1 LKQKRIL
8 LLDLGSVKGGVETYL
23 ERLAEILQGSAELDC
38 ICILPELARNL
49 QAHGVKVTL
58 LPRLGAATKPLA
70 FLFTGLLL
78 PVVVVRDRVDAV
90 QVNGF
95 LEAIF
100 LPLVR
105 LLGREAIYTRH
116 GPFEDNLYSWYRN
129 PRRFLPRYLSRICA
143 RFSSRIICV
152 SEDTRKD
159 VLGVVPEERAFVIQH
174 WMPSVPPY
182 TQRAAT
188 LTAPAR
194 LLCVARLEE
203 YKGIHL
209 VIEAL
214 RSLPAAVPGV
224 RLTVVGKGSYRAEL
238 ERLAAGLDVEFAGY
252 TEDPTKYY
260 VESDIFI
267 MPSKGPEGSCMGAIE
282 AMTYGLP
289 CLLSDLPV
297 YEELTGFGRAGAHF
311 RCGDASDL
319 RRQLATL
326 LSDSQ
331 ARLKYSR
338 EGYAMVQQKYS
349 PEVARRLYIEA
360 FKLTESRAT

>member
-23 ERLAEILQGSAELDC
+23 ERLAEILRGSAELDC

-49 QAHGVKVTL
+49 RAQDVRVTL
-58 LPRLGAATKPLA
+58 LPQLGPVTKPLG
-70 FLFTGLLL
+70 FLFTAFLL
-78 PVVVVRDRVDAV
+78 PFIVLRDKVDAV

-95 LEAIF
+95 LEAVF

-129 PRRFLPRYLSRICA
+129 PRRFLPRYLSKVCA

-152 SEDTRKD
+152 SEDVKKD
-159 VLGVVPEERAFVIQH
+159 VLGVVPEERAVVIQH
-174 WMPSVPPY
+174 WVSAVPPY
-182 TQRAAT
+182 KPRAVA

-203 YKGIHL
+203 YKGIQL

-214 RSLPAAVPGV
+214 RTLPDAE
-224 RLTVVGKGSYRAEL
+224 LTVVGDGSYRPEL
-238 ERLAAGLDVEFAGY
+238 ERLAAGLNVRFAGY
-252 TEDPTKYY
+252 QEDPSSYY
-260 VESDIFI
+260 ADSDIFI

-282 AMTYGLP
+282 AMTFGLP

-297 YEELTGFGRAGAHF
+297 YEELTASGKAGIHF
-311 RCGDASDL
+311 RCGDADDL
-319 RRQLATL
+319 RQKLAL
-326 LSDSQ
+326 LLEDKA
-331 ARLKYSR
+331 ARTSYSSA
-338 EGYAMVQQKYS
+338 GYAMVKNKYA
-349 PEVARRLYIEA
+349 PDVARNLYTAALELIS
-360 FKLTESRAT
+360 SRPSQPV

>member
-8 LLDLGSVKGGVETYL
+8 LLDLGNTKGGVETYL
-23 ERLAEILQGSAELDC
+23 ERLAEILKGSADLDC

-49 QAHGVKVTL
+49 QAQGVKVTL
-58 LPRLGAATKPLA
+58 LPQLGAATKPLG
-70 FLFTGLLL
+70 FLFTAFVL
-78 PVVVVRDRVDAV
+78 PFLVLRDGIDAL

-95 LEAIF
+95 LEAVF
-100 LPLVR
+100 LPAMR

-152 SEDTRKD
+152 SEDTKKD
-159 VLGVVPEERAFVIQH
+159 VLGVIPEERAFVIQH

-182 TQRAAT
+182 TPRAAT
-188 LTAPAR
+188 LTPPAR

-209 VIEAL
+209 VIEAM
-214 RSLPAAVPGV
+214 RSLPGTK
-224 RLTVVGKGSYRAEL
+224 LTVVGKGSYRSEL
-238 ERLAAGLDVEFAGY
+238 EKLAAGLDVEFVGY
-252 TEDPTKYY
+252 KEDPTPYY
-260 VESDIFI
+260 VDSDVFI

-297 YEELTGFGRAGAHF
+297 YEELTASGRAGIHF
-311 RCGDASDL
+311 RCGDAEDL
-319 RRQLATL
+319 RRRLAL
-326 LSDSQ
+326 LVADNH
-331 ARLKYSR
+331 ARTTYSR
-338 EGYAMVQQKYS
+338 EGYAMVKLKYA
-349 PEVARRLYIEA
+349 PDVARHLYVNALELIP
-360 FKLTESRAT
+360 SHPI